1 MIQVIFCTIN
11 NILRF
16 KINITGKIP
25 ADDNTQDFKIR
36 MPLKYLSNI
45 WRTLSL
51 VLMNCYVNVILTW
64 SENCV
69 ISFAT
74 GNLFLQ

>member
-25 ADDNTQDFKIR
+25 ADDNTKDFKIR
-36 MPLKYLSNI
+36 VPLKYLSNI
-45 WRTLSL
+45 WRTL
-51 VLMNCYVNVILTW
+51 
-64 SENCV
+64 
-69 ISFAT
+69 
-74 GNLFLQ
+74 